1 MCIRD
6 RAAPFAGNI
15 TLKYIK
21 NFVDKIVCVNE
32 TEIKNSL
39 RQIIIND
46 KIIIEPAAAVTIASL
61 VYKKISI
68 PKNSNVLCLM
78 CGSNIDSKFL
88 KELL

>member
-1 MCIRD
+1 M
-6 RAAPFAGNI
+6 
-15 TLKYIK
+15 
-21 NFVDKIVCVNE
+21 CVNE
-32 TEIKNSL
+32 SEIKNSL
-39 RQIIIND
+39 REVIKNE

-78 CGSNIDSKFL
+78 CGSNIDSEFL